1 MEAISEV
8 LMLKRL
14 FFGCSEPK
22 TWWKSYS
29 YSLDTK
35 QGKVYFSSS
44 SAKKDK
50 ESDGKI
56 SATEVPISVLEHV
69 SEIARAGGAVGS
81 PKWEN
86 AVTEVRDA
94 PMYDYDLYW
103 TDGTRTGPGTA
114 AKPIM
119 RYLQIV
125 EKKCAAAALLC
136 KPLPENIGKDIA
148 QLVKKETAQPSIG
161 KNADARPQKTWICAK
176 CGGTESTEKFCME
189 CGAKKTD

>member
-1 MEAISEV
+1 MKAISEA

-14 FFGCSEPK
+14 YFGCSEPMA
-22 TWWKSYS
+22 WWKSYS

-35 QGKVYFSSS
+35 QGKVYFLSSY
-44 SAKKDK
+44 AEIDKKNDR
-50 ESDGKI
+50 KI
-56 SATEVPISVLEHV
+56 SEMEVPISVLENL

-86 AVTEVRDA
+86 SNKVMDA

-114 AKPIM
+114 AKHIM
-119 RYLQIV
+119 RYLQIL
-125 EKKCAAAALLC
+125 EKKCAEAALLC
-136 KPLPENIGKDIA
+136 EPLPENTGKEVV
-148 QLVKKETAQPSIG
+148 LFLKKETAQPPIS
-161 KNADARPQKTWICAK
+161 KNSDGQPQEMWTCAI